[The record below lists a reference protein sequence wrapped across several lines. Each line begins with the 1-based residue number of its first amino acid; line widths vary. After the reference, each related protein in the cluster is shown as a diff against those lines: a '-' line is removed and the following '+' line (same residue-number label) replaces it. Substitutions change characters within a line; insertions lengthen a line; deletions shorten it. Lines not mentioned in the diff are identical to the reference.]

1 MRGITFGVIATVLG
15 TVAYVLIAVALA
27 SVG

>member
-1 MRGITFGVIATVLG
+1 MRGITFGVVATVLG

-27 SVG
+27 SAG

>member
-1 MRGITFGVIATVLG
+1 MRGIIFGVVATILG

-27 SVG
+27 SAG